1 MYVGFVAEV
10 ALWYPSTG
18 ELMALYTVL
27 LYVARIA
34 YGVDLGSNVIMIAPS
49 VAVIS
54 TSTVYKPVEVISEE
68 MFIGHEET
76 QLEHACVVPNTPATA
91 SR

>member
-1 MYVGFVAEV
+1 MYVGFVLEV

-18 ELMALYTVL
+18 ELIALYTVL

-34 YGVDLGSNVIMIAPS
+34 YGVERGSNVIMTAPT
-49 VAVIS
+49 VALIS
-54 TSTVYKPVEVISEE
+54 TSTLYRPVEDISVEI
-68 MFIGHEET
+68 FNGHEEI
-76 QLEHACVVPNTPATA
+76 QLGHACVVPNTPATA